1 MTSAMSF
8 PQLAVLTLRAPQ
20 EAASYI
26 MRQNLPQEFLWTALA
41 LVAILNTIMSTLSN
55 MLVPVPPP
63 LDTIVA
69 SPFVFS
75 TIVAGGLLL
84 TVYAMYWTG
93 RMMGGRGEV
102 KDLLALIIWLQVL
115 RSVAQAAV
123 LAMLIAVPYLASV
136 MVLVAAAA
144 TIWIFVNF
152 VSAGLRFNSL
162 VKALVVVIVGGI
174 ALMIGLTLFLSVIG
188 VTAVGVPANV

>member
-26 MRQNLPQEFLWTALA
+26 MRQNLPPEFLWTALA

-102 KDLLALIIWLQVL
+102 NDLLALIIWLQVL

-123 LAMLIAVPYLASV
+123 LALLIAVPYLASV

>member
-1 MTSAMSF
+1 MTQTMSL

-20 EAASYI
+20 EAAAYI

-41 LVAILNTIMSTLSN
+41 LVAVLNTILSALSN

-84 TVYAMYWTG
+84 TVYAIYWTG
-93 RMMGGRGEV
+93 RMMGGQGEV
-102 KDLLALIIWLQVL
+102 KELLALIVWLQVL
-115 RSVAQAAV
+115 RTVAQVAV
-123 LAMLIAVPYLASV
+123 LVLLIAVPYLASL
-136 MVLVAAAA
+136 MVLVAAAV

-152 VSAGLRFNSL
+152 VSAGLRFDSL
-162 VKALVVVIVGGI
+162 VKALVVVIIGGI
-174 ALMIGLTLFLSVIG
+174 ALMIGLTFFLSVIG
-188 VTAVGVPANV
+188 VTAVGVPASV